1 MQQLSTILNNVST
14 TTTKHTKSFS
24 STISKYYQRQ
34 VLNKHGN
41 TYIIQPRSTAPMDV
55 LNDQH
60 RFAILAIDPADDYI
74 VVNNKRYYLNKFNSM
89 KCAKNVAPRVVL
101 VDINQLK
108 QTKAYD
114 FNDKYSR
121 KYTLK
126 FDSWQ
131 QLEQTAE
138 EQWQLGGTPWVKQT
152 AIWNKETQSC
162 TYTYQLS
169 FKEQAVA

>member
-1 MQQLSTILNNVST
+1 MQQISSIINNVSKS
-14 TTTKHTKSFS
+14 TKFNKPVSN
-24 STISKYYQRQ
+24 TISTYYNRQ

-41 TYIIQPRSTAPMDV
+41 TYIIQPRATAPVSV

-60 RFAILAIDPADDYI
+60 RFAVLAIDPQDDYI

-89 KCAKNVAPRVVL
+89 KCAKAVSPRIVL

-108 QTKAYD
+108 QTKPYD
-114 FNDKYSR
+114 FNDKYAR
-121 KYTLK
+121 KFTLK

-138 EQWQLGGTPWVKQT
+138 EQWQLGGTPWIKQT
-152 AIWNKETQSC
+152 AIWHDDTKSC
-162 TYTYQLS
+162 TYAYQLS
-169 FKEQAVA
+169 FKEEAVA